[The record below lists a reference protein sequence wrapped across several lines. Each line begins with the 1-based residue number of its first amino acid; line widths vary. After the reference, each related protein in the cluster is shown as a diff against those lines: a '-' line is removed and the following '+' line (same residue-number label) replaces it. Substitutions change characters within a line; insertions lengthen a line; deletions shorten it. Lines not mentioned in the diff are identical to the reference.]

1 MKIIF
6 ACCKLFLRGA
16 KIEGFQKILKII
28 SGNLQFCQNFSHK
41 INTLQTMDNKLNQRL
56 AAFCHHEGI
65 SIAEFCR
72 KSNISQGYFNKVKG
86 NFGIKISGGIRK
98 GFPKLNI
105 TWLSTGEG
113 EMLLQN
119 DSAEAPTPLNI
130 PKSYELGRDDEIVAL
145 RGEVEYL
152 KGQILVKD
160 EEISFYRRTLTTAL
174 NGTTKGE

>member
-16 KIEGFQKILKII
+16 KIEDFQKILKII
-28 SGNLQFCQNFSHK
+28 SKNLQFCPNFSHK

-86 NFGIKISGGIRK
+86 NFGIKNQWRYKKRLPES
-98 GFPKLNI
+98 
-105 TWLSTGEG
+105 
-113 EMLLQN
+113 QH
-119 DSAEAPTPLNI
+119 
-130 PKSYELGRDDEIVAL
+130 
-145 RGEVEYL
+145 YL
-152 KGQILVKD
+152 VID
-160 EEISFYRRTLTTAL
+160 RRRRNVVT
-174 NGTTKGE
+174 E

>member
-1 MKIIF
+1 MDDKI
-6 ACCKLFLRGA
+6 KDRVLEYSR
-16 KIEGFQKILKII
+16 
-28 SGNLQFCQNFSHK
+28 
-41 INTLQTMDNKLNQRL
+41 TL
-56 AAFCHHEGI
+56 GI
-65 SIAEFCR
+65 SSAEFCR
-72 KSNISQGYFNKVKG
+72 TVGVSKTYFYKVKG
-86 NFGIKISGGIRK
+86 EFGITVVNSIRK
-98 GFPKLNI
+98 HYPKLNI